1 MIRRHMAC
9 VYVCYRV
16 ERAARLLEDRYR
28 ALVTVVRRGE
38 AVRRAKALR

>member
-1 MIRRHMAC
+1 MAGLFLLC
-9 VYVCYRV
+9 VLFYSV